1 MPNPPKDWIELLPTD
16 HCIAEFSIWSANL
29 MNLSAD
35 LERISPHADI
45 LHLDVADGH
54 FAPALLV
61 FPDMVAALREET
73 GLPLHIHLM
82 VADSVLLSQIEQF
95 AEAGA
100 DLISFHVENKAV
112 ADNAFA
118 LLEKLHVPAGLV
130 ARVETPLSTV
140 KPFIEHIRFLTLL
153 GTAIGVK
160 GQGLDAAAPARLGE
174 AQSLIANRES
184 EKRCVLAAD
193 GGIRE
198 HTVPNLVAAGAETVV
213 LGSLAFGADDLQARM
228 SWLAGLQGPND

>member
-1 MPNPPKDWIELLPTD
+1 MPKPPKDWIELLPTD

-29 MNLSAD
+29 INLSAD

-54 FAPALLV
+54 FAPALLI
-61 FPDMVAALREET
+61 FPDLVAALREET

-82 VADSVLLSQIEQF
+82 VSDNVLLSQIEQF

-100 DLISFHVENKAV
+100 DLISFHVENSAV
-112 ADNAFA
+112 AKDAFA
-118 LLEKLHVPAGLV
+118 LLEQLQVPAGLV
-130 ARVETPLSTV
+130 ARVETPLTTFG
-140 KPFIEHIRFLTLL
+140 PFMEKIRFLTLL

-160 GQGLDAAAPARLGE
+160 GQGLDAAAPTRLGE
-174 AQSLIANRES
+174 AQSLIDNRES
-184 EKRCVLAAD
+184 GKRCVLAAD

-198 HTVPNLVAAGAETVV
+198 HTVPNLIAAGAETVV
-213 LGSLAFGADDLQARM
+213 LGSLAFGADDLKARM
-228 SWLAGLQGPND
+228 SWLAGLQGPK